1 MLMKNKT
8 DIVLVSI
15 IFLAT
20 LFGVYLNIEKQRSI
34 DKSKL
39 PERVEENKLFQ
50 RWITNLKNH
59 DLNIE
64 ADEFKLKEENEIYNT
79 TWMTVYSI
87 DDPEQKALY
96 EKTLEEHK
104 NLDKVVFSPNERIFV
119 DFRNIPR
126 GNVMAN
132 EVRVYGLKE
141 DKIID
146 AKVLDCSTKGN
157 CYFDRA
163 YFLDNDVFVV
173 SEFSRDI
180 DKKSPTVE
188 NCSVT
193 QKCTYTIK
201 LHVVDLVH
209 NKRAIYVSEP
219 FEAILSDLIK
229 LLYEVEI

>member
-1 MLMKNKT
+1 VDYK
-8 DIVLVSI
+8 
-15 IFLAT
+15 F
-20 LFGVYLNIEKQRSI
+20 E
-34 DKSKL
+34 
-39 PERVEENKLFQ
+39 
-50 RWITNLKNH
+50 NH

-104 NLDKVVFSPNERIFV
+104 NLDKVVFPQMKEFLWILG
-119 DFRNIPR
+119 NIPR

-163 YFLDNDVFVV
+163 YF
-173 SEFSRDI
+173 
-180 DKKSPTVE
+180 
-188 NCSVT
+188 
-193 QKCTYTIK
+193 
-201 LHVVDLVH
+201 
-209 NKRAIYVSEP
+209 
-219 FEAILSDLIK
+219 
-229 LLYEVEI
+229 

>member
-1 MLMKNKT
+1 MKNKT

-87 DDPEQKALY
+87 DDPE
-96 EKTLEEHK
+96 
-104 NLDKVVFSPNERIFV
+104 
-119 DFRNIPR
+119 
-126 GNVMAN
+126 
-132 EVRVYGLKE
+132 
-141 DKIID
+141 
-146 AKVLDCSTKGN
+146 
-157 CYFDRA
+157 
-163 YFLDNDVFVV
+163 
-173 SEFSRDI
+173 
-180 DKKSPTVE
+180 
-188 NCSVT
+188 
-193 QKCTYTIK
+193 
-201 LHVVDLVH
+201 
-209 NKRAIYVSEP
+209 
-219 FEAILSDLIK
+219 
-229 LLYEVEI
+229 